1 MGLFIGKIKN
11 DIKKQQDRLEE
22 RIKERKL
29 RSENGSV
36 KKSKADSRGKQANSP
51 RKDSRMEYFD
61 QQPLAMMIGSSR
73 GHRPLTS
80 SVSKIIEKKY
90 GRIANSGI
98 RQDPRDGI

>member
-36 KKSKADSRGKQANSP
+36 KKSKADSRGK
-51 RKDSRMEYFD
+51 
-61 QQPLAMMIGSSR
+61 
-73 GHRPLTS
+73 
-80 SVSKIIEKKY
+80 
-90 GRIANSGI
+90 
-98 RQDPRDGI
+98 